1 MKLPPDVEFHED
13 IHLFVYRPQGS
24 LNEAGVS
31 QVVLLLGDLET
42 KLEEPF
48 NRFFDTS
55 ETHGVELNF
64 RYVTHTSL
72 FRRLTHAHLPT
83 VKSAILATDVTI
95 THYARLL
102 AVLTQGSS
110 INVRIFQD
118 RQEAAN
124 WLKVP
129 VERLTAKN
137 LTGANR
143 ENREGE

>member
-1 MKLPPDVEFHED
+1 MNLPPGIEFHED
-13 IHLFVYRPQGS
+13 IRLLVYRPYGT
-24 LNEAGVS
+24 LDEATVDKVVS
-31 QVVLLLGDLET
+31 FLGDLED
-42 KLEEPF
+42 KLNEPF

-55 ETHGVELNF
+55 ETDEVDLNF
-64 RYVTHTSL
+64 RYVTHASL
-72 FRRLTHAHLPT
+72 FRRLAYSHRPT

-118 RQEAAN
+118 REEAAK

-129 VERLTAKN
+129 VERLIIKT
-137 LTGANR
+137 
-143 ENREGE
+143 